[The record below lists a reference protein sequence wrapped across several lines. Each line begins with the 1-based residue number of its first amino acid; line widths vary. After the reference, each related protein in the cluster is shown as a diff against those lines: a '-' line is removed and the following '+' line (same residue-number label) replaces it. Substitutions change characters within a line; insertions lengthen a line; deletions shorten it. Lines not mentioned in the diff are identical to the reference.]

1 METVMKMTKIETLA
15 NEIKVFCDE
24 RDWSRYHNPKDLA
37 IGMVGEAAELLE
49 LFRYRD
55 NEESLTLVNAK
66 RESVGDELADV
77 FYHLIRFADLY
88 GFDLGEELHRKLM
101 KNALKYP
108 VDKVYGKNLKYDE
121 YE

>member
-1 METVMKMTKIETLA
+1 LQ
-15 NEIKVFCDE
+15 
-24 RDWSRYHNPKDLA
+24 
-37 IGMVGEAAELLE
+37 